1 VVVFV
6 FVIGLLNLGLGFLV
20 AVALTE
26 PPPWNHFAPK
36 WLGFR
41 PNITITWP
49 RKIPWPHKIPRLAKL
64 RLAALLPA
72 AQPAAAAPRKRTP
85 APIDIAE
92 PPRPAG
98 ITLEQLPSRWLAA
111 LATEGIQPGTVLE
124 AAAQVMRLDVS
135 PYREQL
141 ITTENRVRA
150 ALAET
155 NAEALQQLCG
165 DLKQFNHDWLTKQ
178 SEAAQVLKQG
188 ADAHGEYERAA
199 ADLEQV
205 LHDQAGLIRD
215 CDTTTEA
222 LHYRTELETGCKRVF
237 ERLFQLLDQAHALRD
252 RLNDLL
258 ATVLRDGN
266 QLTSLSSNL
275 QHDHATGLA
284 NRIGLELALHDWW
297 RNDPARERQLSV
309 AVIDIDRLSRV
320 NQRLG
325 TRVGD
330 RAIAALAGL
339 LGDTFRRDRGTDRMV
354 RLSGQAFV
362 VLLGDTGPHHG
373 LTAIERARQTVE
385 AITWDDNGSEF
396 EFTISAG
403 LSTVRSDDT
412 TATLLRR
419 LGEIVKFAK
428 LAGRNRAAID
438 EGGGPKLLDPPQF
451 TVKGRVV
458 RLAEVA

>member
-20 AVALTE
+20 AIALTE
-26 PPPWNHFAPK
+26 PPPWNRFTPK
-36 WLGFR
+36 WLSFR
-41 PNITITWP
+41 PSL
-49 RKIPWPHKIPRLAKL
+49 RIPWPRNIPWLVRIRLPSL
-64 RLAALLPA
+64 SPTT
-72 AQPAAAAPRKRTP
+72 QPANSRRQETPDP
-85 APIDIAE
+85 APAVE
-92 PPRPAG
+92 PPQAAG

-111 LATEGIQPGTVLE
+111 LAAEGILPGTVLE
-124 AAAQVMRLDVS
+124 AAAQVLRLDVS

-141 ITTENRVRA
+141 ITTENRLRA
-150 ALAET
+150 ALAAT
-155 NAEALQQLCG
+155 DAEAVQQLCS

-188 ADAHGEYERAA
+188 APDHGDYERAA

-215 CDTTTEA
+215 CETTTEA

-258 ATVLRDGN
+258 ATVLRDS
-266 QLTSLSSNL
+266 QLTNIGSNL

-297 RNDPARERQLSV
+297 RDDPARERQLTV

-330 RAIAALAGL
+330 RAIAALAQL

-354 RLSGQAFV
+354 RLSGQSFL
-362 VLLGDTGPHHG
+362 VLLGDTMPHHG

-385 AITWDDNGSEF
+385 AITWDDSGSEF

-403 LSTVRSDDT
+403 LTAVRSDDT
-412 TATLLRR
+412 AATVLRR
-419 LGEIVKFAK
+419 LSEIVKFAK

>member
-1 VVVFV
+1 MVVFV

-41 PNITITWP
+41 PNITIPWP
-49 RKIPWPHKIPRLAKL
+49 RNIPWLANL

-72 AQPAAAAPRKRTP
+72 AQPVAAARNRTP
-85 APIDIAE
+85 APIEISE

-155 NAEALQQLCG
+155 NVEALQQLCG
-165 DLKQFNHDWLTKQ
+165 DLKQFNRDWLTKQ

-188 ADAHGEYERAA
+188 ADTHGEYERAA

-266 QLTSLSSNL
+266 QLTSINSNL

-297 RNDPARERQLSV
+297 RSDPARQRQLTV

-330 RAIAALAGL
+330 RAIAALASL

-354 RLSGQAFV
+354 RLSGQAFL

-403 LSTVRSDDT
+403 LTAVRSEDT

-419 LGEIVKFAK
+419 LSEIVKFAK

-438 EGGGPKLLDPPQF
+438 EGSGPKLLDPPQF

-458 RLAEVA
+458 RLADVAQAAHFA

>member
-1 VVVFV
+1 VPVVVFV
-6 FVIGLLNLGLGFLV
+6 FVVGLLNLGLGFLV
-20 AVALTE
+20 AIALTE
-26 PPPWNHFAPK
+26 PPPWNRFLPK
-36 WLGFR
+36 WFSFR
-41 PNITITWP
+41 PNFQIPWP
-49 RKIPWPHKIPRLAKL
+49 RKIPWLSRLVFAPSRPATETAESPQIPA
-64 RLAALLPA
+64 PA
-72 AQPAAAAPRKRTP
+72 TVEAAPL
-85 APIDIAE
+85 
-92 PPRPAG
+92 PRPPG

-111 LATEGIQPGTVLE
+111 LASEGIQPGTVLE

-141 ITTENRVRA
+141 ITAENRVRA
-150 ALAET
+150 ALAAT
-155 NAEALQQLCG
+155 DPDALQQLCG
-165 DLKQFNHDWLTKQ
+165 DLKQFNHDWLAKQ

-215 CDTTTEA
+215 CDSTTEA
-222 LHYRTELETGCKRVF
+222 LHFRTELETGCKRVF
-237 ERLFQLLDQAHALRD
+237 ERLFQLLDQAHSLRD

-266 QLTSLSSNL
+266 QLATVGSNL

-284 NRIGLELALHDWW
+284 NRIGLELVLHDWW
-297 RNDPARERQLSV
+297 QGDPARERQLTV

-330 RAIAALAGL
+330 RAIAALARL
-339 LGDTFRRDRGTDRMV
+339 LGDTFRRDRGTDRMI
-354 RLSGQAFV
+354 RLSGQSFL

-385 AITWDDNGSEF
+385 AITWDDSGSEF

-403 LSTVRSDDT
+403 LTAVRNDDT
-412 TATLLRR
+412 AAALLRR
-419 LGEIVKFAK
+419 LSEIVKFAK

-451 TVKGRVV
+451 TVKSRVV
-458 RLAEVA
+458 HLADAA